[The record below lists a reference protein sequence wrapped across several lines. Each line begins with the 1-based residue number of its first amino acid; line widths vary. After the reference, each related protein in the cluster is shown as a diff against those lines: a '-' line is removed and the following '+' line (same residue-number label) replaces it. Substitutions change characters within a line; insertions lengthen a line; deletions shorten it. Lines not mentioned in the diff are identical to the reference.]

1 MKKTSYINI
10 IIVLGITML
19 LMSCEEIIDI
29 ELNSENPVIVAEGYI
44 ELDSVAKLK
53 LSYSSDYFTNS
64 SGAYLENSSV
74 IIIDDLGNVDTLLY
88 MGEGNYLGENITGAL
103 NRTYRITF
111 TEADKVFEANT
122 KIFPPSEI
130 LDISFEES
138 QMVGPGPGHGPGQS
152 SASYIINMKFTD
164 NTSLTN
170 YYLIDV
176 FVNGNLDRNSYTLV
190 ESSSYSNNGVVE
202 YKPFRASYKI
212 DEEIRVVVYSIDEAS
227 HRFYSQMND
236 ALGGG
241 IGPEAMSGS
250 STPYN
255 PTSNFGPE
263 VVGLFSG
270 RSFDESSVVVE

>member
-10 IIVLGITML
+10 VIVLGITVL

-53 LSYSSDYFTNS
+53 LSYTGDYFTNS
-64 SGAYLENSSV
+64 SVAYLENSSV
-74 IIIDDLGNVDTLLY
+74 TIMDDLGNVDTLLY
-88 MGEGNYLGENITGAL
+88 LGGGNYLGENLIGAL
-103 NRTYRITF
+103 NRSYRITF
-111 TEADKVFEANT
+111 TEGDKVFEANT

-130 LDISFEES
+130 LDVSFEES
-138 QMVGPGPGHGPGQS
+138 VMVRPGSGQS

-164 NTSLTN
+164 NSSLTN

-176 FVNGNLDRNSYTLV
+176 FVNGNIDRNSYTLI
-190 ESSSYSNNGVVE
+190 ESSNYSNNGVVE

-241 IGPEAMSGS
+241 SGSEAMSES

-255 PTSNFGPE
+255 PTSNFGPD